1 MLDFHDYCEP
11 DSDTLI
17 PEDSSRRRIRTE
29 KAIAQS
35 QKRPASI
42 DTVIR
47 LTNDILM
54 SAGIQP
60 VLDPII
66 SGTFLQDLLSGNPY
80 GAYRKIRDEYSQS
93 DLIWMKFTSSGHLGA
108 VGAGDSLHF
117 DEEDPSSE
125 MIRVCGQDWDRS
137 FVLVFPVRRTGGMP
151 LLRRKDRDAVE
162 MAVRRY
168 LISED
173 VPVLD
178 CCEYRGS

>member
-1 MLDFHDYCEP
+1 M
-11 DSDTLI
+11 
-17 PEDSSRRRIRTE
+17 
-29 KAIAQS
+29 QS
-35 QKRPASI
+35 
-42 DTVIR
+42 
-47 LTNDILM
+47 
-54 SAGIQP
+54 
-60 VLDPII
+60 
-66 SGTFLQDLLSGNPY
+66 FLQDLLSGNPY

-137 FVLVFPVRRTGGMP
+137 FVQVFPVRRTGGMP

-178 CCEYRGS
+178 CCAYRGS